1 MKKIIII
8 PARFQ
13 SKRFPGK
20 PLKKI
25 LNKELVIWVAE
36 ACDKVLG
43 NEFVYIA
50 TDDERI
56 DNKVKEYGFKTIL
69 TSKDCL
75 TGTDRVAEASLKIE
89 SDIYINVQGD
99 EPLVK
104 PQDIKKI
111 IDKKIEYP
119 NHVICGYT
127 EILESED
134 PLNKNIPKIVLS
146 ENSELIYI
154 SRSIIPSSKEENF
167 IKKNKFLKQV
177 CIYAFNKS
185 ELKQFYNFKKKSKTE
200 MLEDIEI
207 LRFFEFDKKIKMVKT
222 TSGSVAVD
230 QENDIAKVEQIL
242 NKNGKKN

>member
-8 PARFQ
+8 PARYQ

-25 LNKELVIWVAE
+25 QNKELVIWVAE
-36 ACDKVLG
+36 ACGKVLG
-43 NEFVYIA
+43 NELVHIA

-56 DNKVKEYGFKTIL
+56 DNEVKKYGFKTIL

-127 EILESED
+127 EILENED
-134 PLNKNIPKIVLS
+134 PLNKNIPKIVLN

-154 SRSIIPSSKEENF
+154 SRSVIPSSKGENF

-177 CIYAFNKS
+177 CIYAFNKN
-185 ELKQFYNFKKKSKTE
+185 ELNQFYNFKKKSKTE

-222 TSGSVAVD
+222 TSGSIAVD
-230 QENDIAKVEQIL
+230 QESDIAKVEQVL

>member
-1 MKKIIII
+1 M
-8 PARFQ
+8 
-13 SKRFPGK
+13 
-20 PLKKI
+20 
-25 LNKELVIWVAE
+25 
-36 ACDKVLG
+36 
-43 NEFVYIA
+43 
-50 TDDERI
+50 
-56 DNKVKEYGFKTIL
+56 
-69 TSKDCL
+69 
-75 TGTDRVAEASLKIE
+75 
-89 SDIYINVQGD
+89 
-99 EPLVK
+99 
-104 PQDIKKI
+104 
-111 IDKKIEYP
+111 
-119 NHVICGYT
+119 ICGYT